1 MAREKLVI
9 FGAGG
14 LGLEITT
21 FIRDINLKKERFDI
35 LGFVDDTPELQNKT
49 LASFPVLGDSS
60 WLLNYNDEISVVIAI
75 GSSLGR
81 KKVYE
86 KISHKQNISFPNI
99 FVDDE
104 KFYHPE
110 VLDRVKGCVIGYHN
124 LISRHAIFGD
134 FIFIDSFCCIGHSAK
149 LGDFTSL
156 YVGAH
161 VSGDVS
167 VGNCA
172 QIYSGARI
180 MEKKSIGENS
190 KIGMGSIVVQNVAAN
205 TTVFGNPAKVI
216 C

>member
-1 MAREKLVI
+1 MEKIVV

-14 LGLEITT
+14 LGLEIST
-21 FIRDINLKKERFDI
+21 FLYDINVKKDCFDI

-49 LASFPVLGDSS
+49 VASFPVLGDSS

-86 KISHKQNISFPNI
+86 RFSQKQNISFPNI
-99 FVDDE
+99 FVDDD

-110 VLDRVKGCVIGYHN
+110 VFAKVKGCIVGYHN
-124 LISRHAIFGD
+124 LISRYANFGD
-134 FIFIDSFCCIGHSAK
+134 FVFIDSFCCIGHGAK

-156 YVGAH
+156 YVGVH
-161 VSGDVS
+161 VAGDVL

-180 MEKKSIGENS
+180 LQNKSIGES
-190 KIGMGSIVVQNVAAN
+190 SHVGMGSIVIKNVEAN